1 MLYVKLYTL
10 LVRLDA
16 EDPQRGV
23 LPPLLCGG
31 VEVLPAVVHVVRAVR
46 VVVADVP
53 DNGALT
59 ITCHVSSSTCPHL
72 TVPFSASTSVATI
85 HRVMPNTGLLQCNY

>member
-23 LPPLLCGG
+23 LPPLLCDG

-46 VVVADVP
+46 VIVANVP

-59 ITCHVSSSTCPHL
+59 VTCHVSRSTCLHL

-85 HRVMPNTGLLQCNY
+85 HRVIPNTGLLQSNY

>member
-16 EDPQRGV
+16 EDPQCGV
-23 LPPLLCGG
+23 PPPLLCDG

-59 ITCHVSSSTCPHL
+59 ITCHVSRVKQHVSPPDGAVLRQHVRGHDPPRDTEHW
-72 TVPFSASTSVATI
+72 VAA
-85 HRVMPNTGLLQCNY
+85 M

>member
-1 MLYVKLYTL
+1 M
-10 LVRLDA
+10 RFDA

-53 DNGALT
+53 DNVALT
-59 ITCHVSSSTCPHL
+59 LTCHAAAGVTCHVPR
-72 TVPFSASTSVATI
+72 VPT
-85 HRVMPNTGLLQCNY
+85 

>member
-1 MLYVKLYTL
+1 M
-10 LVRLDA
+10 RFDA
-16 EDPQRGV
+16 EDPQCGV

-53 DNGALT
+53 DNVALT
-59 ITCHVSSSTCPHL
+59 ITCHVSSSTCLHL
-72 TVPFSASTSVATI
+72 TVPFSANTSVATI

>member
-23 LPPLLCGG
+23 FPPLLCGG

-46 VVVADVP
+46 VVMADVP
-53 DNGALT
+53 DNGALMQSRV
-59 ITCHVSSSTCPHL
+59 TCQAARVST
-72 TVPFSASTSVATI
+72 
-85 HRVMPNTGLLQCNY
+85 

>member
-1 MLYVKLYTL
+1 M
-10 LVRLDA
+10 RFDA
-16 EDPQRGV
+16 EDPERGV

-53 DNGALT
+53 DNVALT
-59 ITCHVSSSTCPHL
+59 VTCHVSYVTCH
-72 TVPFSASTSVATI
+72 TARVPT
-85 HRVMPNTGLLQCNY
+85 

>member
-10 LVRLDA
+10 LVRFDA
-16 EDPQRGV
+16 EDPQCGV

-46 VVVADVP
+46 VVMADVP
-53 DNGALT
+53 DNVALT
-59 ITCHVSSSTCPHL
+59 VTCHVSRVTQHVSSPDCAVLRQHVRGHDPPRDTEHW
-72 TVPFSASTSVATI
+72 VAA
-85 HRVMPNTGLLQCNY
+85 M